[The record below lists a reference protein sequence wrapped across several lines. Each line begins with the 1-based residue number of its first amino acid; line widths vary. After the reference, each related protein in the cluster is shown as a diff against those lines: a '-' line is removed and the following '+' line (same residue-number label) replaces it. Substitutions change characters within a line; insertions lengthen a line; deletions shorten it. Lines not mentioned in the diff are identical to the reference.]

1 VISLVAVGGS
11 DINHRDQTRIVN
23 EEKASSI
30 TGPNEEGF
38 HISAQPLVRARP
50 SSNGDE
56 LPATYDSD
64 LLYVTARDPGSLF
77 LYWDVNWRRL
87 FARAGLSPR
96 QVFLR
101 IYREDGSVEGARE
114 INPFL
119 EHCFVEVV
127 NAGGGYFCELGCL
140 VGDNWTSLV
149 RSGTAFT
156 PHDRVSNDLD
166 AQFATLPLHLSFQRM
181 LDLFET
187 VKMTPATL
195 AESVGR
201 LQEEAREL
209 RSKMKD
215 DDWEHFVAAAGKE
228 AANTRR
234 SADLATLLK
243 AAVENEKPGELT
255 AEQLAC
261 WQKLIEQSG
270 GSSRFA

>member
-1 VISLVAVGGS
+1 
-11 DINHRDQTRIVN
+11 VN
-23 EEKASSI
+23 EEKAPSP

-38 HISAQPLVRARP
+38 HISVQPVVRVHP
-50 SSNGDE
+50 SPNGDE
-56 LPATYDSD
+56 LPTTYDSD

-96 QVFLR
+96 QVLLR

-127 NAGGGYFCELGCL
+127 NAGGGYFCELGCF

-156 PHDRVSNDLD
+156 PQDRVSHDLG

-181 LDLFET
+181 LDLFEA
-187 VKMTPATL
+187 VKITPATL
-195 AESVGR
+195 AEAVGK

-209 RSKMKD
+209 RSKMND
-215 DDWEHFVAAAGKE
+215 NEWERFVTATGKE
-228 AANTRR
+228 TVNTRR
-234 SADLATLLK
+234 STDLATLLK
-243 AAVENEKPGELT
+243 AAVENEKPGELS
-255 AEQLAC
+255 ADQLAR
-261 WQKLIEQSG
+261 WQRLIEQLG
-270 GSSRFA
+270 GSSPFA